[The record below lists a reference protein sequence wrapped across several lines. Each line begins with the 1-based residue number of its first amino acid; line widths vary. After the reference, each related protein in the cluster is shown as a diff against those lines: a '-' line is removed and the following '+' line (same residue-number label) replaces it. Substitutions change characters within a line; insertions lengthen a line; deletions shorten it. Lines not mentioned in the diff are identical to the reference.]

1 MSSIRT
7 NMKTVASIVADDMRT
22 AMVFKRHGIDFCCG
36 GGKSVSESCKS
47 KGIDP
52 EIVFGEIENLEIS
65 TAESDFNNMPL
76 DDLVEY
82 ILTNHHSY
90 VKESLPSI
98 IQFANKVA
106 KVHGHAQPETV
117 KIAEL
122 FNLISQEL
130 EMHLLKEE
138 RMLFPYIIELVQSR
152 GYGESVQAPFG
163 TVKNPII
170 MMEQEHESVGE
181 IFREIERLSN
191 NFTPP
196 SYACSTY
203 KALYFHLKEFQ
214 DDLHI
219 HIHLENNILFP
230 KAIDLELN

>member
-1 MSSIRT
+1 
-7 NMKTVASIVADDMRT
+7 
-22 AMVFKRHGIDFCCG
+22 MVFKRHGIDFCCG
-36 GGKSVSESCKS
+36 GGKPVREACKS

-52 EIVFGEIENLEIS
+52 EIVFSEIESLEIS
-65 TAESDFNNMPL
+65 TAESDFDKMPL
-76 DDLVEY
+76 DDLAEY

-90 VKESLPSI
+90 VKKSLPI
-98 IQFANKVA
+98 ITQFANKVA

-122 FNLISQEL
+122 FHSVSQEL

-138 RMLFPYIIELVQSR
+138 RMLFPYIIELVRSR
-152 GYGESVQAPFG
+152 GDGESIQAPFG
-163 TVKNPII
+163 TVKNPIK
-170 MMEQEHESVGE
+170 MMEQEHESAGE
-181 IFREIERLSN
+181 IFREIEMLSS

-196 SYACSTY
+196 SHACNTY